1 MLTLLLLA
9 LLDISLVAVP
19 PAAVAPPPPPPP
31 AAEGEWTQ
39 WGGPT
44 RDFRIATP
52 PALSTSWP
60 ASGPPRLWTRTLGDG
75 YSSVVAAGNSLY
87 TMYRRGQ
94 QDVVIA
100 LDAASGKTLWEVPI
114 DAPQPPGY
122 NMSAGPGPF
131 TTPLIVGNRLFT
143 VTVRGHFVAL
153 DRQTGKRLWAH
164 DLWKEYSG
172 TAMDPGYAMSP
183 IAQGDTVIVTAGGKG
198 HALMAFRQDTGA
210 VVWSKGDF
218 GNSPSSPLL
227 LRINGRQQLVNFMAA
242 EVVGFDPATGDVAWS
257 HPHRTQY
264 DLNVAQPAW
273 CEEDG
278 VMVLASAYDGGARG
292 IRPTGTGAKELWN
305 HNRLRVHH
313 GNMICMGGVVY
324 GASGD
329 FGPAPLTA
337 VDAKTGQVLWQNRT
351 FQKALLLQLG
361 DMFLML
367 DEDGTLALA
376 RPSRAGLQVLT
387 QAQVLEQH
395 AWTPPTLVGTR
406 LYVRDRKN
414 IAAFELK

>member
-9 LLDISLVAVP
+9 LLAPLMPVP
-19 PAAVAPPPPPPP
+19 SAAAPPPPP
-31 AAEGEWTQ
+31 GEWTQ

-60 ASGPPRLWTRTLGDG
+60 ASGPPRLWQRALGDG
-75 YSSVVAAGNSLY
+75 FSGIVTSGNALY

-94 QDVVIA
+94 QDIVIG
-100 LDAASGKTLWEVPI
+100 LDAASGKTLWETPV
-114 DAPQPPGY
+114 DAAQPAGF
-122 NMSAGPGPF
+122 NQSAGPGPF
-131 TTPLIVGNRLFT
+131 TTPLVVGDRLFT
-143 VTVRGHFVAL
+143 VTVRGHFLAL
-153 DRQTGKRLWAH
+153 DRQTGKRLWSH

-172 TAMDPGYAMSP
+172 TEMDPGYAMSP
-183 IAQGDTVIVTAGGKG
+183 MALGDTVLVTAGGKG

-218 GNSPSSPLL
+218 ANSPSSPLM
-227 LRINGRQQLVNFMAA
+227 LRINGRQLLVNFMAA
-242 EVVGFDPATGDVAWS
+242 EVVGFDPATGDVAWT

-264 DLNVAQPAW
+264 DLNIAQPAW
-273 CEEDG
+273 CEAEG
-278 VMVLASAYDGGARG
+278 VMVLASGYDGGARG
-292 IRPTGTGAKELWN
+292 IQPTGTGAKELWN

-313 GNMICMGGVVY
+313 GNMICKDGVVY

-337 VDAKTGQVLWQNRT
+337 IDAKTGQVLWQNRT
-351 FQKALLLQLG
+351 FQKALMLELG

-387 QAQVLEQH
+387 QAQVLQQH
-395 AWTPPTLVGTR
+395 AWTPPTLVGTK

>member
-1 MLTLLLLA
+1 MLMLGMLGTLA
-9 LLDISLVAVP
+9 LL
-19 PAAVAPPPPPPP
+19 AAT
-31 AAEGEWTQ
+31 EWTQ

-52 PALSTSWP
+52 PAISTSWP
-60 ASGPPRLWTRTLGDG
+60 ASGPPRLWQRPLGEG
-75 YSSVVAAGNSLY
+75 FSAIVTSGNSLY
-87 TMYRRGQ
+87 TMFRRGQ

-100 LDAASGKTLWEVPI
+100 LDATTGKTLWEVPI
-114 DAPQPPGY
+114 DAPQPSGY
-122 NMSAGPGPF
+122 NTSAGPGPF
-131 TTPLIVGNRLFT
+131 TTPLVVGNRLFT
-143 VTVRGHFVAL
+143 VTVRGHFLAL
-153 DRQTGKRLWAH
+153 DRETGKRLWSH

-172 TAMDPGYAMSP
+172 TEMDPGYSMSP
-183 IAQGDTVIVTAGGKG
+183 MALGDTVIVTAGGKG

-218 GNSPSSPLL
+218 ANSNSSPLM
-227 LRINGRQQLVNFMAA
+227 LRINGREQLVNFMAA
-242 EVVGFDPATGDVAWS
+242 EVVAFDPANGNVMWT

-264 DLNVAQPAW
+264 ELNIAQPAW
-273 CEEDG
+273 CEAEG

-292 IRPTGTGAKELWN
+292 IQPTGTGAKELWY

-337 VDAKTGQVLWQNRT
+337 IDAKTGQVLWQNRA
-351 FQKALLLQLG
+351 FQKALMLQLG
-361 DMFLML
+361 DMFLLL

-387 QAQVLEQH
+387 QAQVLQQH
-395 AWTPPTLVGTR
+395 AWTPPTLVGTK

-414 IAAFELK
+414 IAAFDLK

>member
-1 MLTLLLLA
+1 LLTLLLLA
-9 LLDISLVAVP
+9 LLDFASLAVPSAAVP
-19 PAAVAPPPPPPP
+19 PAAA
-31 AAEGEWTQ
+31 GEWTQ

-44 RDFRIATP
+44 RDFRIAAP

-60 ASGPPRLWTRTLGDG
+60 ASGPPRLWRRALGDG
-75 YSSVVAAGNSLY
+75 YSSIVTADDTLY
-87 TMYRRGQ
+87 TMYRRGA

-100 LDAASGKTLWEVPI
+100 LDAASGKTVWETPI

-122 NMSAGPGPF
+122 NTSAGTGPF
-131 TTPLIVGNRLFT
+131 TTPLIAGSRLFT

-153 DRQTGKRLWAH
+153 DRKTGKRLWSH
-164 DLWKEYSG
+164 ELWKEYSG
-172 TAMDPGYAMSP
+172 TTMDPGYAMSP
-183 IAQGDTVIVTAGGKG
+183 MAHGDTVIVSAGGKG

-218 GNSPSSPLL
+218 ANSPSSPLM
-227 LRINGRQQLVNFMAA
+227 LRINGREQLVNFMAA
-242 EVVGFDPATGDVAWS
+242 DVVAFDPATGDVAWS

-264 DLNVAQPAW
+264 DLNIAPPAW
-273 CEEDG
+273 CEAEG

-292 IRPTGTGAKELWN
+292 IRPTGKGAQELWN

-313 GNMICMGGVVY
+313 GNMICMAGVVY

-337 VDAKTGQVLWQNRT
+337 IDAKTGQVLWQDRT
-351 FQKALLLQLG
+351 FQKALMLQLG

-376 RPSRAGLQVLT
+376 RPSRAGLQVIT
-387 QAQVLEQH
+387 QAQILEQH
-395 AWTPPTLVGTR
+395 AWTPPTLAGTR

>member
-9 LLDISLVAVP
+9 LLDVASLAVPSAAVP
-19 PAAVAPPPPPPP
+19 PAAA
-31 AAEGEWTQ
+31 GEWTQ

-44 RDFRIATP
+44 RDFRIAAP
-52 PALSTSWP
+52 PAISTAWP
-60 ASGPPRLWTRTLGDG
+60 ASGPPRLWQRALGDG
-75 YSSVVAAGNSLY
+75 YSSIVTSGNTLY
-87 TMYRRGQ
+87 TMYRRGT

-100 LDAASGKTLWEVPI
+100 LDATSGKTAWETPI
-114 DAPQPPGY
+114 DAQHQANA

-131 TTPLIVGNRLFT
+131 TTPLVAGDRLFT
-143 VTVRGHFVAL
+143 VTVRGHFLAL
-153 DRQTGKRLWAH
+153 DRKTGKRLWSH
-164 DLWKEYSG
+164 DLWKEYPG
-172 TAMDPGYAMSP
+172 TTTMDPGYAMSP
-183 IAQGDTVIVTAGGKG
+183 MALGDLVIVSAGGKG
-198 HALMAFRQDTGA
+198 RALMAFRQDTGA
-210 VVWSKGDF
+210 LAWSKGDF
-218 GNSPSSPLL
+218 ENSPSSPLM
-227 LRINGRQQLVNFMAA
+227 LRINGREQLVNFMAA
-242 EVVGFDPATGDVAWS
+242 EVAAFDPATGDVAWS

-264 DLNVAQPAW
+264 DLNIAQPAW
-273 CEEDG
+273 CETEG
-278 VMVLASAYDGGARG
+278 VMVLASGYDGGTRG
-292 IRPTGTGAKELWN
+292 IQPTGKGAKELWN
-305 HNRLRVHH
+305 NNRLRVHH
-313 GNMICMGGVVY
+313 GNMICTGGVVY

-337 VDAKTGQVLWQNRT
+337 IDAKTGQVLWQNRT

-387 QAQVLEQH
+387 QAQILEQH